1 MIPAKAFK
9 NIKSN
14 IICYTYNKSY
24 KKEKWPEYFLRIPNK
39 GDYISSENGKCL
51 KVGRIIH
58 DIENNEPYI
67 LVELR

>member
-39 GDYISSENGKCL
+39 GDYISS
-51 KVGRIIH
+51 IIINFVCMFIVH
-58 DIENNEPYI
+58 I
-67 LVELR
+67 